1 MSYNKGNNL
10 HLKVSLTRMNEFYKI
25 KGDNMKNKRYED
37 LTFTDDFMF
46 CKVLS
51 NNEELCKELLELIL
65 GIKIRKIVV
74 VNKQQEI
81 SITADAKSVRLD
93 VYVEDDEDSVY
104 DIEMETTKKKNVPK
118 RSRYYQGMIDLNIIE
133 RGDNYDELKKSF
145 VIFICMKDPFN
156 KGLHVYTFE
165 NRCKEL
171 PDLLLG
177 DETAKVFINAA
188 GTADDVSEEM
198 ADFLR
203 YLREGVGNS
212 SFVEKLDDAVQKARD
227 HVEWRSEYM
236 SLQLKFYDIWDEAR
250 EEGFETG
257 RAEGLETGRMEGKL
271 EQLLELVK
279 EGDISLEKGVQK
291 SGLTRDEFIDLMEK
305 HK

>member
-1 MSYNKGNNL
+1 
-10 HLKVSLTRMNEFYKI
+10 
-25 KGDNMKNKRYED
+25 MKNKRYED

-74 VNKQQEI
+74 INKQQEI

-156 KGLHVYTFE
+156 QGLHVYTFE

-171 PDLLLG
+171 PDLVLG

-250 EEGFETG
+250 EEGLETG
-257 RAEGLETGRMEGKL
+257 RAEGLAAGLETGRMEGKL

-291 SGLTRDEFIDLMEK
+291 SGLTRDEFIDIMEK

>member
-1 MSYNKGNNL
+1 
-10 HLKVSLTRMNEFYKI
+10 
-25 KGDNMKNKRYED
+25 MKNKRYED

-74 VNKQQEI
+74 INKQQEI

-145 VIFICMKDPFN
+145 VIFICMKDPFGQ
-156 KGLHVYTFE
+156 GLHVYTFE

-171 PDLLLG
+171 PDLVLG
-177 DETAKVFINAA
+177 DGTAKVFINVA

-203 YLREGVGNS
+203 YLREGAGNS

-227 HVEWRSEYM
+227 HVEWRSEQT

-250 EEGFETG
+250 EEGLEAG
-257 RAEGLETGRMEGKL
+257 RAEGLEAGRTEGLELGRTEGRAEGLTAGKL
-271 EQLLELVK
+271 QQLIELVK
-279 EGDISLEKGVQK
+279 DGDLSLEKAIQK
-291 SGLTRDEFIDLMEK
+291 SGVSRKEFIELMESYNE
-305 HK
+305 